1 MMHPLAEDFSELK
14 DAEIETRVSELS
26 KKYWQ
31 SNNPSIQNQI
41 ALFLDLYNEELKS
54 RRAKFKLRL
63 YCFLDYSY
71 DSFIIRCSWFDSH
84 IFNGI
89 STK

>member
-54 RRAKFKLRL
+54 RRAKLWQQQYQNRDKGLDKL
-63 YCFLDYSY
+63 
-71 DSFIIRCSWFDSH
+71 I
-84 IFNGI
+84 NV
-89 STK
+89 K